1 MWMIQTHLC
10 KNEEASIVNTEGE
23 FMKVLQARK
32 KNTSTEL
39 TIEPEKTSTDR
50 NSLSV
55 FMNDQLDFNDESDV
69 ISALITYCLISWMGI

>member
-1 MWMIQTHLC
+1 
-10 KNEEASIVNTEGE
+10 
-23 FMKVLQARK
+23 MKVLQARK

-69 ISALITYCLISWMGI
+69 IGALITYCLISWMGI